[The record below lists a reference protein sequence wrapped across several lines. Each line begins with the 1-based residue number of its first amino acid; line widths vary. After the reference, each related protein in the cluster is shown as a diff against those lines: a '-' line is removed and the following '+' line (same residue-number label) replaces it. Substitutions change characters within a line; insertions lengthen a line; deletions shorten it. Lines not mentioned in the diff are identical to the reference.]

1 MRICIQR
8 KKSQGISIRQ
18 NTWFR
23 SLLSVIL
30 SVLLLSSGVSC
41 KSGSKESV
49 GDASIAP
56 TTTTIASATNGKV
69 EIDPQAYRYYV
80 GKQLEY
86 PAVTGDQQIQSTDV
100 VTTENG
106 FAIVFS
112 IMGDFN
118 GMEYSFD
125 SYLWVYDKAGTVL
138 SKTEIYAMET
148 TPAGQCICISEDP
161 NGGFAALFEP
171 GYENYHLIF
180 FGDDGQKIGESVP
193 LAGLSRRNYPQSLLI
208 TEEEILIGGEGVY
221 CEYSRDGQSLRTIEN
236 DDIWAK
242 LAQVG
247 EDILIEGYL
256 PDPASGYGNKVLFE
270 IPETGD
276 TLGEPVEFQLPDD
289 TYVSSDGELYAT
301 NSECFYRYDTA
312 TESICPI
319 LFWTKTDLVVSNTQ
333 IEVKPLS
340 ESEYLCIQTA
350 YNTQKLTI
358 SILTRQPEDYL
369 SGKTVLTI
377 AGVGIG
383 DEPAI
388 RRAIVDF
395 NRESTEY
402 RIEIVDYLIRYADYL
417 GGYNPDNYEA
427 MEEQV
432 RLEIL
437 SGQGPDMILG
447 QYGDDISAYGESGLL
462 VDLLT
467 YMNQDAS
474 FDSSLYVQSVWNAAT
489 KEGTMYT
496 LPLTFYLNGMYASQE
511 MIGNRTGWTPEEFN
525 EMASGLPDGTR
536 SFYEGFTQT
545 DLLKKALP
553 YSIETLI
560 DRKTGEVKFDSP
572 EFAAI
577 LDFAKTYGT
586 LDSII
591 NSADSFPDY
600 GDPYARFGSGEIV
613 FSPNDFMSTPWDYA
627 AVDNFFGNSGI
638 SFCGYPCASEAGP
651 MACIIDSVAIV
662 DKEQISEGCWQFIK
676 TLLSETNQRRLT
688 ATIEEDCFL
697 NIPMLS
703 SLLEEFI
710 LTSQA
715 GIMPGQDIDFFER
728 EAKPATAE
736 QTEAFREAIDGV
748 TIIRNEDPDIID
760 IVLEEAAAYFTDQKS
775 RDDVIA
781 IIQNRVQTLISER
794 M

>member
-1 MRICIQR
+1 MFAGIAGGRCILRLDMRGR
-8 KKSQGISIRQ
+8 ISPGV
-18 NTWFR
+18 
-23 SLLSVIL
+23 SLRRNVRYRNIGSLIIAITLIL
-30 SVLLLSSGVSC
+30 SCASC
-41 KSGSKESV
+41 KGQAK
-49 GDASIAP
+49 GP
-56 TTTTIASATNGKV
+56 TTLPTKHIV
-69 EIDPQAYRYYV
+69 EVDPQAYRYYV

-86 PAVTGDQQIQSTDV
+86 PAVTGDQKIQTTDV
-100 VTTENG
+100 VTTETG

-125 SYLWVYDKAGTVL
+125 SYLWVYDKTGAVV

-148 TPAGQCICISEDP
+148 TPAGQCLCVSVDP

-171 GYENYHLIF
+171 GYENYQLIYF
-180 FGDDGQKIGESVP
+180 SDDGQKKGESVP

-208 TEEEILIGGEGVY
+208 TEEEILIGCDGIY

-242 LAQVG
+242 LVQVG

-256 PDPASGYGNKVLFE
+256 SDPASGSGNKVLFE

-276 TLGEPVEFQLPDD
+276 TLSEPVDFQLPDD
-289 TYVSSDGELYAT
+289 GFFSSDGELYAT
-301 NSECFYRYDTA
+301 NSECFYRYDTT
-312 TESICPI
+312 TESIYPI
-319 LFWTKTDLVVSNTQ
+319 LFWTKTDLVVSRSE
-333 IEVKPLS
+333 IEMKPLS

-383 DEPAI
+383 DA
-388 RRAIVDF
+388 RAFQQAAVDF
-395 NRESTEY
+395 NRQSEEY

-417 GGYNPDNYEA
+417 GDYNPDNYDA
-427 MEEQV
+427 MEEQI

-437 SGQGPDMILG
+437 AGKGPDIILG
-447 QYGDDISAYGESGLL
+447 QYSDDFSAYSESGLL

-474 FDSSLYVQSVWNAAT
+474 FDSSLYVQSVWNTASE
-489 KEGTMYT
+489 EGTMYT
-496 LPLTFYLNGMYASQE
+496 LPLAFYLDGMFASQDL
-511 MIGNRTGWTPEEFN
+511 IGDRTGWTPEEFN
-525 EMASGLPDGTR
+525 AMASALPAGTR
-536 SFYEGFTQT
+536 SFYEGFTQSE
-545 DLLKKALP
+545 LLKKALP

-560 DRKTGEVKFDSP
+560 DSKTGEVNFDSP

-613 FSPNDFMSTPWDYA
+613 FSPNAFMSTPWDYA
-627 AVDNFFGNSGI
+627 ATDNFLGNSGI
-638 SFCGYPCASEAGP
+638 SFCGYPCASKAGP

-662 DKEQISEGCWQFIK
+662 DKEAVSDGCWQFIK

-688 ATIEEDCFL
+688 ATIEEDCFRM
-697 NIPMLS
+697 IPMLN

-710 LTSQA
+710 LTSQE
-715 GIMPGQDIDFFER
+715 GIMPGQDIDSYER

-736 QTEAFREAIDGV
+736 QTEAFRKAIDGV
-748 TIIRNEDPDIID
+748 TIIKDEDTDIID